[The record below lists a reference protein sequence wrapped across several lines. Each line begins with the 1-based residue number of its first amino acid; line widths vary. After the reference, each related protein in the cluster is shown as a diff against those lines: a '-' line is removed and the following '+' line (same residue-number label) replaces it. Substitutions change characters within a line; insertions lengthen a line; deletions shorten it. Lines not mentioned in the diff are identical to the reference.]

1 MSKATLLNYTNQIV
15 NKEVKMNWREIVLNV
30 VKTALLMAILL
41 FTLVMCQAYEE
52 HQLCLNGA
60 TEHCIEE
67 DFK

>member
-1 MSKATLLNYTNQIV
+1 
-15 NKEVKMNWREIVLNV
+15 MNWRELILNV

-60 TEHCIEE
+60 TEHCIPE
-67 DFK
+67 DFNN